1 MKINLKGLSP
11 EQKEKVKT
19 IVTLGQTIGGN
30 EKMDNYLMQQ
40 LMNVYLPETNSIDEL
55 ASLYQLTGEES
66 VKDDLLS
73 EYYTSKGIDPKQRE
87 SNNIYSTKFSEDYAL
102 DDKKYGDENAVLQSI
117 IQENP
122 ELLAQYYEGTPKPEK
137 FKWKN
142 IGIGMGSG
150 AAAGAGAGAM
160 LSLPAGG
167 VGAIPGSIL
176 GAGVGGIGGLI
187 TAISDKN
194 TENAKEK
201 RARLESLV
209 SQYRSNLPN
218 N

>member
-1 MKINLKGLSP
+1 MKISLKGLSP

-19 IVTLGQTIGGN
+19 IVTLGQTVGGN

-87 SNNIYSTKFSEDYAL
+87 SNNIYSQKFAEDYAL
-102 DDKKYGDENAVLQSI
+102 DDNKYGDENARLQTL
-117 IQENP
+117 IQEHP
-122 ELLAQYYEGTPKPEK
+122 ELLTQYYEGSPEPEK
-137 FKWKN
+137 FNWGS
-142 IGIGMGSG
+142 IGAG
-150 AAAGAGAGAM
+150 AATGAGVGAGAG
-160 LSLPAGG
+160 LAGG
-167 VGAIPGSIL
+167 PLAGISVPV
-176 GAGVGGIGGLI
+176 GAGVGGIVGGIAGLI
-187 TAISDKN
+187 NAISDKN
-194 TENAKEK
+194 TESDKEK

>member
-1 MKINLKGLSP
+1 
-11 EQKEKVKT
+11 
-19 IVTLGQTIGGN
+19 
-30 EKMDNYLMQQ
+30 
-40 LMNVYLPETNSIDEL
+40 
-55 ASLYQLTGEES
+55 
-66 VKDDLLS
+66 
-73 EYYTSKGIDPKQRE
+73 
-87 SNNIYSTKFSEDYAL
+87 
-102 DDKKYGDENAVLQSI
+102 
-117 IQENP
+117 
-122 ELLAQYYEGTPKPEK
+122 
-137 FKWKN
+137 
-142 IGIGMGSG
+142 MGSG

-160 LSLPAGG
+160 FGG

>member
-40 LMNVYLPETNSIDEL
+40 LMNVYMPETDSIDEL

-66 VKDDLLS
+66 VKDDLLN
-73 EYYTSKGIDPKQRE
+73 EYYTSRGIDPKQRE

-102 DDKKYGDENAVLQSI
+102 DDKKYGDQNAVLQSI
-117 IQENP
+117 MQENP
-122 ELLAQYYEGTPKPEK
+122 ELLAQYYEGTPRPEK

-150 AAAGAGAGAM
+150 AAAGAGAGAI
-160 LSLPAGG
+160 LGGG
-167 VGAIPGSIL
+167 VGAIPGSII

>member
-1 MKINLKGLSP
+1 MYENLTD
-11 EQKEKVKT
+11 EQLEKLLIIAQMMEKAQGDD
-19 IVTLGQTIGGN
+19 TLVN
-30 EKMDNYLMQQ
+30 ELNKQALTV
-40 LMNVYLPETNSIDEL
+40 LLPETDSIDEL

-66 VKDDLLS
+66 VKDDLLN
-73 EYYTSKGIDPKQRE
+73 EYYTSRGIDPKQRG

-102 DDKKYGDENAVLQSI
+102 DDKKYGDENAVLQAI
-117 IQENP
+117 MQENP

-160 LSLPAGG
+160 FGG

-176 GAGVGGIGGLI
+176 GAGIGGIGGLI
-187 TAISDKN
+187 TAIADKN

>member
-1 MKINLKGLSP
+1 MKISLKGLSP

-19 IVTLGQTIGGN
+19 IVTLGQAIGGN

-73 EYYTSKGIDPKQRE
+73 EYYTSKGIDPKQRV
-87 SNNIYSTKFSEDYAL
+87 SNNIYSQKFAGDYAL
-102 DDKKYGDENAVLQSI
+102 DDKKYGDENARLQTL
-117 IQENP
+117 IQEHP
-122 ELLAQYYEGTPKPEK
+122 ELLTQYYEGSPEPEK

-160 LSLPAGG
+160 FGG

-176 GAGVGGIGGLI
+176 GAAAGGIGGLI
-187 TAISDKN
+187 TAISDKK

>member
-40 LMNVYLPETNSIDEL
+40 LMNVYMPETNSIDEL

-66 VKDDLLS
+66 VKDDLLN
-73 EYYTSKGIDPKQRE
+73 EYYSSKGIDPKQRE
-87 SNNIYSTKFSEDYAL
+87 SNNIYSTKFAEDYAL
-102 DDKKYGDENAVLQSI
+102 DDNKYGDQNAVLQSI
-117 IQENP
+117 MQENP
-122 ELLAQYYEGTPKPEK
+122 GLLAQYYEGTPKPEK
-137 FKWKN
+137 FNWGS
-142 IGIGMGSG
+142 IGAG
-150 AAAGAGAGAM
+150 AATGAGVGAGAG
-160 LSLPAGG
+160 LAGG
-167 VGAIPGSIL
+167 PLAGISVPV
-176 GAGVGGIGGLI
+176 GAGVGGIVGGIAGLI
-187 TAISDKN
+187 NAISDKN
-194 TENAKEK
+194 TESDKEK